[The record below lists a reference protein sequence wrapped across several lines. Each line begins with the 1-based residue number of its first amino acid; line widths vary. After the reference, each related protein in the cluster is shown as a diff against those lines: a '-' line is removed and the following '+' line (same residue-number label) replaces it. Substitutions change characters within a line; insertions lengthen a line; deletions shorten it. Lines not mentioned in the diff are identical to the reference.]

1 MGTDTE
7 LVLPVSSRGSTRPRR
22 AAVRLLSAGAL
33 FLLLAYLLTPRA
45 PSVPEDAH
53 VSAYWDAVSS
63 RNFERVLADKYDARI
78 TALPHCKHDNKITP
92 ARAEQIYLS
101 VPSNDSAAAA
111 SLRYTSHAHSAGTGW
126 DFVTALQVKNDW
138 ERALGVPVTAYDE
151 AVYDAGE
158 ARAQARIKHGM
169 GRLSVWVDT
178 YYPVMNSPVYGAVTL
193 LSDPPVKA
201 KLREAHLKGDPDSEL
216 ADEVRAF
223 HGFSVSGDVT
233 AKYVYVGYGRKA
245 DFDLLAR
252 NGVDLNG
259 TIAVVKYGRVFR
271 GLKVKAAQEAGAVG
285 CIIYTDPGDD
295 GDVTEANGY
304 KQYPDGPAR
313 VVSTAGLTVD
323 RAHTP
328 ALERPARKRPVPL
341 QVPRRPDYS
350 RRASVPQREPR
361 GGHQHPVD
369 PLAPAVV

>member
-245 DFDLLAR
+245 DFDCWR
-252 NGVDLNG
+252 G
-259 TIAVVKYGRVFR
+259 TAWTSMALSPSSSMAACSA
-271 GLKVKAAQEAGAVG
+271 GLKS
-285 CIIYTDPGDD
+285 
-295 GDVTEANGY
+295 
-304 KQYPDGPAR
+304 R
-313 VVSTAGLTVD
+313 RL
-323 RAHTP
+323 RRP
-328 ALERPARKRPVPL
+328 ALSAASSTPTPEMTVTLPRPTGTSSTPTARHVW
-341 QVPRRPDYS
+341 
-350 RRASVPQREPR
+350 
-361 GGHQHPVD
+361 
-369 PLAPAVV
+369 